1 MEGME
6 QSENYE
12 LDHVPEEG
20 PRQSAEQLIRTFYT
34 NFQQGD
40 WKGMLTVYHP
50 DIFFYDPVFGNLESP
65 QVAAMWE
72 MLLSSAWGL
81 DLQFGRMTTGEG
93 YGSCYW
99 TATYL
104 FTSTGRKVV
113 NKGKALFKFSEGKI
127 IEHHD
132 DFSLWEWSAQALGW
146 RGLLFGW
153 TSVLQNKVRQKARNS
168 LERFMGRK
176 MAAGSQ
182 PHS

>member
-1 MEGME
+1 MEGIE
-6 QSENYE
+6 Q
-12 LDHVPEEG
+12 
-20 PRQSAEQLIRTFYT
+20 QLITTFYT
-34 NFQQGD
+34 SFQRGD

-50 DIFFYDPVFGNLESP
+50 DIFFYDPVFGNLEGP
-65 QVAAMWE
+65 RVAAMWE
-72 MLLSSAWGL
+72 MLLSSAKGL
-81 DLQFGRMTTGEG
+81 DLQFGRTTTGEG

-153 TSVLQNKVRQKARNS
+153 TSVLQNKVRHKARTS
-168 LERFMGRK
+168 LERFIGAKKTARNGPI
-176 MAAGSQ
+176 ADGHQSN
-182 PHS
+182 S

>member
-1 MEGME
+1 MEGIE
-6 QSENYE
+6 Q
-12 LDHVPEEG
+12 
-20 PRQSAEQLIRTFYT
+20 QLIRTFYT
-34 NFQQGD
+34 SFQQGD

-50 DIFFYDPVFGNLESP
+50 DIFFYDPVFGNLEGP
-65 QVAAMWE
+65 RVAAMWE
-72 MLLSSAWGL
+72 MLLSSAKGL

-127 IEHHD
+127 IEHQD

-168 LERFMGRK
+168 LERFIG
-176 MAAGSQ
+176 A
-182 PHS
+182 

>member
-1 MEGME
+1 MEGKE
-6 QSENYE
+6 QSENHE
-12 LDHVPEEG
+12 PNCGPEEG
-20 PRQSAEQLIRTFYT
+20 RQQSAEQLIKIFYT
-34 NFQQGD
+34 SFQHGD

-50 DIFFYDPVFGNLESP
+50 DIFFYDPVFGNLEGP
-65 QVAAMWE
+65 RVAAMWE
-72 MLLSSAWGL
+72 MLLSSAKGL

-127 IEHHD
+127 IEHQD

-168 LERFMGRK
+168 LERFIG
-176 MAAGSQ
+176 A
-182 PHS
+182 